1 MKALIALVAFA
12 APLAY
17 AQPNI
22 EAGKAKVATVCA
34 ACHGVNGVSVSDTIP
49 NLAAQRAAYLARSL
63 HGERNG
69 SRGRISVAVDIDDH
83 ALRFQSQPFRRRIDD
98 PLIRLMRN

>member
-1 MKALIALVAFA
+1 MKALVAFVALA

-34 ACHGVNGVSVSDTIP
+34 ACHGLNGVSVSDTIP
-49 NLAAQRAAYLARSL
+49 NRLTFIFPRALQC
-63 HGERNG
+63 HH
-69 SRGRISVAVDIDDH
+69 SRGRSRKSAAPRRGSAVPGTV
-83 ALRFQSQPFRRRIDD
+83 S
-98 PLIRLMRN
+98 